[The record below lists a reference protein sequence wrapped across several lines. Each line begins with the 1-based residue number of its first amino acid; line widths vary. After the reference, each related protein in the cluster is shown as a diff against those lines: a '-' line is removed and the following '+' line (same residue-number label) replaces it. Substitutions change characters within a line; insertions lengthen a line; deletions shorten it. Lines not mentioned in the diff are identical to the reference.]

1 MARITILTLLILAL
15 PGCTVTLFGHQSAG
29 GGAAAATT
37 SSQVSGSARVAGGRV
52 SISSGQRVPA
62 NAQGG
67 RVTLS
72 RGASVLLILGLAI
85 ADTMNYMSA
94 KFGVGPQT
102 APRTDSIA
110 DTCSCNGYKPPV
122 TSDE

>member
-52 SISSGQRVPA
+52 
-62 NAQGG
+62 
-67 RVTLS
+67 TLS

-94 KFGVGPQT
+94 KFGARPQT